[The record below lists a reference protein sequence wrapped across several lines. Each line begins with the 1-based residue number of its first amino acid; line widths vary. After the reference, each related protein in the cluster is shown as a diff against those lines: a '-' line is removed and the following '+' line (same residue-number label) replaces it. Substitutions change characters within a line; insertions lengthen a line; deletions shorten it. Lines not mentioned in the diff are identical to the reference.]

1 MKKETMYLDYVNNFL
16 TVERFAEYY
25 NISIKEA
32 NNIINNGRILHNFKS
47 VINDTD
53 KAFNYIVDSVLD
65 FGLYV
70 SNEFMFISKKYKIGT
85 KLNNSDIY
93 QVVED
98 YKQNL
103 SIN

>member
-16 TVERFAEYY
+16 TVEKFAEYY
-25 NISIKEA
+25 NISVSEA
-32 NNIINNGRILHNFKS
+32 IDIINECKVLYNFKN
-47 VINDTD
+47 VINDVD
-53 KAFNYIVDSVLD
+53 KAFSYIVDSVLD

-70 SNEFMFISKKYKIGT
+70 RNEFMFISKKYKIGT

-103 SIN
+103 A